1 MEKDEIEIYQ
11 SRNLNEVNQK
21 KKVDKMSITNLGVF
35 MDVLNKSN
43 PQLGHICPFT
53 LIVNSSV

>member
-43 PQLGHICPFT
+43 P
-53 LIVNSSV
+53 